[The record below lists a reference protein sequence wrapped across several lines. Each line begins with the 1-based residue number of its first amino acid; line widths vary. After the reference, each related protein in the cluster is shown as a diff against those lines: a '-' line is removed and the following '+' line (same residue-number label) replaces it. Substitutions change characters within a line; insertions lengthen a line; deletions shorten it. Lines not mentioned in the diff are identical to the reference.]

1 MSGLFS
7 TMNVAVRGMT
17 AQQMAIDVTSHNIAN
32 ANTDGYSRQR
42 TLMETTTPFGMPS
55 MNNAVGPGQLGTGV
69 QVSSITRIRDTYL
82 DYQVRAENGTM
93 GLYQGREKFLTEVQ
107 SIFNEVSE
115 TGVSNMLSEVFKS
128 WSALSTSPESSNTRT
143 VVAQKSKALTDQLN
157 STYNQLSKLK
167 INCQDVIQKDVTD
180 INGMLDQINDLN
192 QQVISVK
199 VGGNEPN
206 DLMDKRDLL
215 VDQLSSKFG
224 ITIDKKAL
232 AGEDLKA
239 TDNVGG
245 ADPTKDLYF
254 VKSDPTKD
262 VSRFSYVSTIVP
274 SKGSIQKPGE
284 TGSYDV
290 TYYKN
295 GDTSTDANK
304 VTMTMQLSDMEY
316 TSLDQGRVLWADKE
330 GYAIDASS
338 NRING
343 IDSNSKAIPQSGT
356 KTNTDATW
364 GNIKRFEP
372 KTGEINGYQSV
383 QTDIDTY
390 INDLNNMAKAIA
402 YSVNAVH
409 SGNQA
414 DTAGELKFFV
424 NSTTAGKEEEITA
437 GNIAVNGEIIKD
449 VMLIKVG
456 KGDTPLPTDGSRA
469 LAISKLRDVKLNI
482 QSIGAKTTRAML
494 LSGDTFS
501 QDTTLGVK
509 MVNATSDGMTIIGDF
524 TNITNRLA
532 DKTQYAKNTVI
543 NNTKLLAGLEE
554 SRTSI
559 SGVSLD
565 EEMANLVQI
574 QHAYA
579 ANAKIISTVDEL
591 LDLIV
596 NGLKK

>member
-1 MSGLFS
+1 MSGLYS
-7 TMNVAVRGMT
+7 TLNVAIRGMNS
-17 AQQMAIDVTSHNIAN
+17 QQTAIDVTSHNIAN

-42 TLMETTTPFGMPS
+42 ALMETTRPS
-55 MNNAVGPGQLGTGV
+55 TTSTGQLGTGV
-69 QVSSITRIRDTYL
+69 QVSSISRIRDTYL
-82 DYQVRAENGTM
+82 DYQVRTENGTM

-115 TGVSNMLSEVFKS
+115 TGVSSMLSEVFKS
-128 WSALSTSPESSNTRT
+128 WSSLSTSPESSNTRT

-157 STYNQLSKLK
+157 STYSQLSKLK
-167 INCQDVIQKDVTD
+167 INCQDVIQKDVVD

-192 QQVISVK
+192 QQVIGVK

-215 VDQLSSKFG
+215 VDQLSAKFG
-224 ITIDKKAL
+224 ITIDKKTL

-245 ADPTKDLYF
+245 ADPTKDLYL
-254 VKSDPTKD
+254 VKSNPNDA

-274 SKGSIQKPGE
+274 SATVAPQKPGE
-284 TGSYDV
+284 DGNYDV

-295 GDTSTDANK
+295 GDISTDANK
-304 VTMTMQLSDMEY
+304 VTMTIHLTPAEY
-316 TSLDQGRVLWADKE
+316 TTLDQGRVIMADKE
-330 GYAIDASS
+330 GYAID
-338 NRING
+338 
-343 IDSNSKAIPQSGT
+343 KSGT
-356 KTNTDATW
+356 RLAGTKSDGEKVLATDVSGAAEASGTA
-364 GNIKRFEP
+364 NVLFNP
-372 KTGEINGYQSV
+372 KTGELNGYQSV

-390 INDLNNMAKAIA
+390 ISDLNNMAKAIA

-409 SGNQA
+409 SGESDA
-414 DTAGELKFFV
+414 DKDTRKFFV
-424 NSTTAGKEEEITA
+424 NSTDGKEEEITA
-437 GNIAVNGEIIKD
+437 GNIAVNGDILNN
-449 VMLIKVG
+449 VMLINAG
-456 KGDTPLPTDGSRA
+456 KGSTPEAYDGNRA
-469 LAISKLRDVKLNI
+469 LAISKLKDVKLNI
-482 QSIGAKTTRAML
+482 QGIGTKTTRADL
-494 LSGDTFS
+494 LKVNTFS
-501 QDTTLGVK
+501 NDTTLGVM
-509 MVNATSDGMTIIGDF
+509 MVNSTSDGMTISGDF
-524 TNITNRLA
+524 TDIINRIA
-532 DKTQYAKNTVI
+532 DKTQYAQKTVT
-543 NNTKLLAGLEE
+543 NNTTLLAGLEE

-565 EEMANLVQI
+565 EEMANLIQF